1 VRTRLW
7 LLLSLSA
14 ALLAVPPTAGS
25 HLPHGPKG
33 TLKTAER
40 NLAHA
45 KGACAAYR
53 KVKQARSPRSHCAA
67 IPWLRQVQAERF
79 VAANPAWA
87 WYRSSATQCVV
98 NHEGSATSIGYVN
111 GVPTYYGRFQMDVS
125 FQNET
130 AYGRAAFRRYG
141 TANNWPLLVQVKHAY
156 SIWLYAG
163 WSRWP
168 TYGRY
173 CS

>member
-53 KVKQARSPRSHCAA
+53 KVRQARSPRSHCAA
-67 IPWLRQVQAERF
+67 IPWLRQVRAERF

-98 NHEGSATSIGYVN
+98 NHEGGWTSVN
-111 GVPTYYGRFQMDVS
+111 PAGYYGRFQMDVS

-130 AYGRAAFRRYG
+130 AYGRAAYRRWG
-141 TANNWPLLVQVKHAY
+141 TANNWPPLVQVRHAY

-168 TYGRY
+168 TYARY